1 MTAACTLA
9 VDGWKA
15 GGKVDDVEGMI
26 KILTVDKDAD
36 VRKSAK
42 DLWDRYKVT
51 WPERV
56 LSYVSFTFPTSSTSC
71 LRRSCGIPDPFES
84 VRRFIGPM
92 SPMTKKR
99 LDIRETDTY
108 PLTASGSMSRSP
120 SASNLSSPAASEPAA
135 VPVKKMGAKSF
146 IAQKKAELA
155 RQRAAESRQN
165 SVEPGGSDDGAS
177 PARSATAPSTSTLAS
192 PVNQAPLPPSPTQAG
207 RPSNILLPNFET
219 NEEDSPSLL
228 SQLPPLPPS
237 QPPTPHKQVDRSS
250 SVGPSPLAAP
260 DVADKSS
267 PSRPVPPSPTPS
279 PAPLLDLGRSTP
291 LRPARSP
298 ARAQFPPDPFSP
310 QTLSSASGP
319 STPAQPT
326 ASSSKSPL
334 AGFPTPAQPP
344 TLQSRALRNAA
355 AFQNSPAPGG
365 SQGGARRMR
374 DLLSAAG
381 GSNGEFGEWTRWNDK
396 FADASPSVDDAARLD
411 LDALTDLSDEGT
423 VRRVVAFSQALET
436 GGEEE
441 VEGRLV
447 DLDLDGKDR
456 EGVWR
461 EGGLFEGLLEKV
473 LAALK
478 KEDVSSSVHTVCT
491 PRRCGLTPRMTSC
504 CMQTAAQVENLL
516 TILQSLIHHQVRPLP
531 N

>member
-1 MTAACTLA
+1 
-9 VDGWKA
+9 
-15 GGKVDDVEGMI
+15 
-26 KILTVDKDAD
+26 
-36 VRKSAK
+36 
-42 DLWDRYKVT
+42 
-51 WPERV
+51 
-56 LSYVSFTFPTSSTSC
+56 
-71 LRRSCGIPDPFES
+71 
-84 VRRFIGPM
+84 
-92 SPMTKKR
+92 MTKKR

-108 PLTASGSMSRSP
+108 PLTASGSMGKSP
-120 SASNLSSPAASEPAA
+120 SPSNLSSPSASQPAA

-177 PARSATAPSTSTLAS
+177 PARSAAAPSTSTLAS
-192 PVNQAPLPPSPTQAG
+192 PVNQIPPPPSPTQAG

-237 QPPTPHKQVDRSS
+237 QPPTPPKPVDRSPP
-250 SVGPSPLAAP
+250 VGPSPLAAP
-260 DVADKSS
+260 DVADKPS
-267 PSRPVPPSPTPS
+267 PSRPASPSPTPS

-291 LRPARSP
+291 PRPARSP

-310 QTLSSASGP
+310 QTTSSASRP

-326 ASSSKSPL
+326 ASSSKSLL
-334 AGFPTPAQPP
+334 AEFSTPAQPP

-355 AFQNSPAPGG
+355 TFQNSPAPGG
-365 SQGGARRMR
+365 SEGGARKMR

-396 FADASPSVDDAARLD
+396 FADASPSVDDAARID

-423 VRRVVAFSQALET
+423 VRRVVAFSRALET
-436 GGEEE
+436 GDEEE

-473 LAALK
+473 LASLK
-478 KEDVSSSVHTVCT
+478 KEVVSSCVHSLCT
-491 PRRCGLTPRMTSC
+491 PQRCGLTLLGMNSC
-504 CMQTAAQVENLL
+504 CRLPLRWRSSSSSSSHSSTTRYVPSPFKPSPGLQLIPSAFLSVVPVRRARIGSLLNAALPPAYRPSNRAPSDHL
-516 TILQSLIHHQVRPLP
+516 SLYARHRPPVAHFLRLHALVHLERFDA
-531 N
+531 